1 MEVQAERMTAEDYAL
16 LAGRLR
22 ARSRAEGGLAGLD
35 RLAERYATLGRAMLD
50 GRAAGGGTPV
60 TSPAAAA
67 NDNQP
72 QVARQ
77 ARR

>member
-1 MEVQAERMTAEDYAL
+1 MEVQAEMTATDYAL
-16 LAGRLR
+16 LAARLR

-35 RLAERYATLGRAMLD
+35 RLAERYEMLD